1 MLVSLLYSLKV
12 PLKCKENQNTCLIFS
27 YGNPVIMLTLQS
39 SKSWSVCLLMF
50 DVKQDSQGDVILL
63 TSPGV
68 SFTEIPEGLNV
79 KREVSALRLPVG
91 LPAVLKYSI

>member
-1 MLVSLLYSLKV
+1 MLFIDFTRGYIKTAKTENSLFFDSDRNFSVSKSQEISRYHRKF
-12 PLKCKENQNTCLIFS
+12 PIFA
-27 YGNPVIMLTLQS
+27 VLTL
-39 SKSWSVCLLMF
+39 L
-50 DVKQDSQGDVILL
+50 
-63 TSPGV
+63 PGV